1 MNDHYYT
8 ENPESAH
15 RYAACAYTYRGQEI
29 RFLTD
34 AGVFSRGE
42 MDKGTA
48 LLLDALPEALEGR
61 ILDVGCGWGAVGV
74 SVGKRWPGCAV
85 VMCDVNA
92 RALELAARNARE
104 NGVTAQTVR
113 SDGLES
119 VPGLFDAI
127 LTNPPI
133 RAGKQTIYRIFAQA
147 ARQLKPGGALHLVIR
162 KQQGAESALRYLR
175 EIYEEAET
183 IEKSGGFRVIRC
195 RGGKEHAV

>member
-1 MNDHYYT
+1 
-8 ENPESAH
+8 
-15 RYAACAYTYRGQEI
+15 
-29 RFLTD
+29 
-34 AGVFSRGE
+34 
-42 MDKGTA
+42 
-48 LLLDALPEALEGR
+48 
-61 ILDVGCGWGAVGV
+61 
-74 SVGKRWPGCAV
+74 
-85 VMCDVNA
+85 MCDVNA

-133 RAGKQTIYRIFAQA
+133 RAGKQTVYRIFAQA
-147 ARQLKPGGALHLVIR
+147 ARQLKPGGALYLVIR

-183 IEKSGGFRVIRC
+183 IEKSGGFWVICC